1 MIPERFCTQIPQRMR
16 SLIDA
21 MEPIAR
27 DKDLLT
33 SFALMAAMPVL
44 IIPLERVAK
53 RGGNGRNEINDL
65 DVAPQFA
72 RAWGRKCREKF
83 VDAFV
88 PDREDRSKWRYL
100 ELPRDQIEQPSS
112 WRDPL
117 DRHPMHAGALNRIID
132 QDVMNVL
139 MVLRHGL
146 AHGSVVYLDEDG
158 NESPFRR
165 VTHLAFVARE
175 KDEDRGRATSFRV
188 LIVEQEAFLSFLKR
202 WTDWIGGYEVA
213 STLRTRAA
221 A

>member
-21 MEPIAR
+21 MEPVAR
-27 DKDLLT
+27 EKDLLT

-44 IIPLERVAK
+44 IIPLERVSKKGAK
-53 RGGNGRNEINDL
+53 GLNEINDL
-65 DVAPQFA
+65 NVAPRFA
-72 RAWGRKCREKF
+72 RDWGLKRCENF
-83 VDAFV
+83 VDAFI
-88 PDREDRSKWRYL
+88 PDREDRANWRYL
-100 ELPRDQIEQPSS
+100 ELPRDQIERPSS

-117 DRHPMHAGALNRIID
+117 GRHPMHPGALNEIND
-132 QDVMNVL
+132 QDVENVL
-139 MVLRHGL
+139 LVMRHGL

-158 NESPFRR
+158 NENPFRR
-165 VTHLAFVARE
+165 VTHLAFVARA
-175 KDEDRGRATSFRV
+175 KGADRGRATSFRV

-213 STLRTRAA
+213 SSLGTRAA